1 MAFGAHADH
10 WRRHDHLGITPDGL
24 KRADMSELL
33 DILRR
38 EIRLQGPITLARY
51 MDICLSHSNHG
62 YYPKQ
67 DPLGRAG
74 DFTTAPEIS
83 QMFGELIGLWAGV
96 VWQQMGQPSA
106 VNLVE
111 LGPGR
116 GTLMADALRAASIV
130 PSFPDAIAIH
140 LVEISPALRAV
151 QAEALAAHGPAWH
164 DNDTTLPAG
173 PLIIIANEFFD
184 ALPIL
189 QFERRASL
197 WHERLVGLA
206 DEGQLCFVLSPPQS
220 TNPMVPDS
228 HKNAPNG
235 TIVEVCP
242 AAWNIVA
249 RLADA
254 VGQHGG
260 GALIIDYGHDGRRAG
275 DTFQAVKDH
284 RFHPPFEMPGEAD
297 LTAHV
302 DFGALASAANTLS
315 TIAYGPLAQG
325 AFLEALGIRERADAL
340 MREAPAAHRDE
351 IRSALARLTG
361 TEEMG
366 TLFKAMAIAR
376 SDTLPPPGFE
386 IA

>member
-1 MAFGAHADH
+1 M
-10 WRRHDHLGITPDGL
+10 GITPDGL
-24 KRADMSELL
+24 KRVDMSELL

-51 MDICLSHSNHG
+51 MDICLVHSKHG
-62 YYPKQ
+62 YYRKQ

-83 QMFGELIGLWAGV
+83 QMFGELIGIWAGV

-130 PSFPDAIAIH
+130 PSFMDAIAIH

-151 QAEALAAHGPAWH
+151 QAKALAAYGPAWH

-206 DEGQLCFVLSPPQS
+206 EDGQLCFVLSPPQS
-220 TNPMVPDS
+220 ANPMVPDS
-228 HKNAPNG
+228 HKNAPDG

-275 DTFQAVKDH
+275 NTFQAVKDH
-284 RFHPPFEMPGEAD
+284 RFHRPFEMPGEVD

-315 TIAYGPLAQG
+315 TIIYGPLAQG

-340 MREAPAAHRDE
+340 MNEAPLAQRNE

-376 SDTLPPPGFE
+376 SDTPPPPGFE

>member
-1 MAFGAHADH
+1 M
-10 WRRHDHLGITPDGL
+10 GITPDGL
-24 KRADMSELL
+24 KRVDMSELL

-38 EIRLQGPITLARY
+38 EIRLQGPIRLARY

-83 QMFGELIGLWAGV
+83 QMFGELIGIWAGV

-116 GTLMADALRAASIV
+116 GTLMADALRAISIV
-130 PSFPDAIAIH
+130 PSFLDAIAVH

-151 QAEALAAHGPAWH
+151 QAEALAAHGPVWH
-164 DNDTTLPAG
+164 DNDTTLPVG

-206 DEGQLCFVLSPPQS
+206 EDGQLCFVLSPPQS

-228 HKNAPNG
+228 HKNAPDG

-260 GALIIDYGHDGRRAG
+260 GALIIDYGHDGRHAG
-275 DTFQAVKDH
+275 DTFQAVKNH
-284 RFHPPFEMPGEAD
+284 RFHPPFEMPGEVD

-315 TIAYGPLAQG
+315 TVAYGPLAQG

-340 MREAPAAHRDE
+340 MKEAPVALRDE

-376 SDTLPPPGFE
+376 SDTPPPPGFE

>member
-1 MAFGAHADH
+1 M
-10 WRRHDHLGITPDGL
+10 I
-24 KRADMSELL
+24 ELL

-51 MDICLSHSNHG
+51 MDLSLNHPHHG
-62 YYPKQ
+62 YYSKQ

-83 QMFGELIGLWAGV
+83 QMFGELIGLWACV
-96 VWQQMGQPSA
+96 VWQQIGQPNPI
-106 VNLVE
+106 NLVE

-116 GTLMADALRAASIV
+116 GTLMADMLRAASIA
-130 PSFPDAIAIH
+130 PSFREAIAVH
-140 LVEISPALRAV
+140 LVETSPALRAV
-151 QAEALAAHGPAWH
+151 QTEALASYKPRWH

-173 PLIIIANEFFD
+173 PLIIVANEFFD
-184 ALPIL
+184 ALPIR

-206 DEGQLCFVLSPPQS
+206 EDSQLCFVLSPPQS
-220 TNPMVPDS
+220 ANPMVPDS
-228 HKNAPNG
+228 HKNAPDG

-275 DTFQAVKDH
+275 NTFQAVKDH
-284 RFHPPFEMPGEAD
+284 RFHRPFEMPGEVD

-315 TIAYGPLAQG
+315 TVAYGPLAQG

-340 MREAPAAHRDE
+340 MKEAPVALRDE

-376 SDTLPPPGFE
+376 SDTPPPPGFE